1 MSKIKGWRRKNIKAS
16 DRKKQK
22 NCLIESVLLEIL
34 PAMKGGDGDRLRGFL
49 IEEDDIKRIEDS
61 MTKKNDVI
69 EKDNEDG
76 R

>member
-1 MSKIKGWRRKNIKAS
+1 MKGWRRKNIKTS
-16 DRKKQK
+16 DSKKKK
-22 NCLIESVLLEIL
+22 NCLIETVLLEIL
-34 PAMKGGDGDRLRGFL
+34 PAMKGGDRDRVRGFL